1 MNRVVFDAS
10 AVAALILGEPG
21 SAPVE
26 KARTGALITTVNA
39 CEVIETL
46 LRRGDALDEAIEAL
60 RDLQL
65 DPVPFTLDLA
75 AVAASLKAP
84 TRNAGLSLGDRACLA
99 LALREN
105 IPVLTADRDWLK
117 VDVGVDVQLI
127 R

>member
-75 AVAASLKAP
+75 AVAAAVIVLAW
-84 TRNAGLSLGDRACLA
+84 NLIVAGCEAGWGWIQGLPDAG
-99 LALREN
+99 
-105 IPVLTADRDWLK
+105 
-117 VDVGVDVQLI
+117 
-127 R
+127 